1 MRKRC
6 LFLTP
11 SHHVISFEKTARPSN
26 DLSGQSWK
34 ELPLEIFLSESSASP
49 SPQALFFCIDRHF
62 YFVIHTA
69 IGNIHLSKSQAVEKG
84 LLIEWPY
91 LHMNVLPPRSQE
103 TSLPHSEAKL
113 QAFQSLSSL
122 LERMEQNLTIELMRH
137 PILDKCSQLNQ
148 GEEISHREYFNRLIK
163 FTKLCQLALDPPLSE
178 DDRTSLVLTGHSNVS
193 SETSK
198 SHLTSELFVSYRST
212 LLSDIS
218 VRSSRESTSNE
229 LSQVYTQLNHLLDMG
244 FSSNQPLQD
253 GDKVMPRRHVL
264 PSTTSRRN

>member
-1 MRKRC
+1 MSSSPLR
-6 LFLTP
+6 T
-11 SHHVISFEKTARPSN
+11 TARPSN

-34 ELPLEIFLSESSASP
+34 ELPLEIFLSESSSSSSP

-137 PILDKCSQLNQ
+137 PILDQCSQLNQ

-178 DDRTSLVLTGHSNVS
+178 DDRTTLVLTGHSNGS

-218 VRSSRESTSNE
+218 IRSTRESTSNE
-229 LSQVYTQLNHLLDMG
+229 LSQVYTQLNQLLDRG
-244 FSSNQPLQD
+244 FSSKQPIQD
-253 GDKVMPRRHVL
+253 GDKVIPRRHVL
-264 PSTTSRRN
+264 PSTISRRN